1 MKINGNLELKKI
13 GNNYMIVESSNN
25 NINMTNIYSMN
36 ESAAMLWQ
44 KIGFKD
50 FTFNQLVNWI
60 REEYIVEESTAKEDI
75 IKLLKDWKEFGL
87 II

>member
-13 GNNYMIVESSNN
+13 GNNYMIVESNNN

-36 ESAAMLWQ
+36 ESAAMLWL

-75 IKLLKDWKEFGL
+75 TKLLKDWKEFGL

>member
-36 ESAAMLWQ
+36 ESAAMLWH